1 MKNKL
6 FIAAQDITF
15 DEKDNRPCQT
25 PQSILKVKKLIQTE
39 DSSSKSKAETTED
52 QTLPVQRRSSSRMSR
67 ESTPGKSLRFNV
79 PKRLPP
85 MNLDQV
91 LVEADNSDSSSDLEI
106 LDDDVVAD
114 TDNTFQEEQ
123 ESKAIEEGVSSFF
136 FSIFPL
142 LKSILLLFEYF

>member
-1 MKNKL
+1 MFFL
-6 FIAAQDITF
+6 IAGQDITF
-15 DEKDNRPCQT
+15 DEKVNRPCQT

-39 DSSSKSKAETTED
+39 DNSENRKSETETDD

-91 LVEADNSDSSSDLEI
+91 LVEADNDNSDSSSDLEI
-106 LDDDVVAD
+106 LDDDVVVD
-114 TDNTFQEEQ
+114 TDNTYPPISKQETKVIQ
-123 ESKAIEEGVSSFF
+123 EGVSSFF
-136 FSIFPL
+136 SIFQGFFIY
-142 LKSILLLFEYF
+142 SRF